1 MMKKIPKYLCGT
13 WLMSTMLFFGAVPN
27 SEAQTNLSS
36 SKANSSWTNFNER
49 TNGVGEVIVNGV
61 DPNTFTFQ
69 NASTASYP
77 RTQATVVYDN
87 GPLVNVAGTPDLSV
101 LESITLGMNTLGGNV
116 SNAAGFGFADDFEL
130 LAETEITEITG
141 YAYQTGA
148 TSTSINAMYVT
159 IWDGD
164 PSDAASTIVWGDQTT
179 NVFTSVEDIN
189 TFRVAEDDQ
198 GGRTRMIQ
206 KVNAAITGL
215 TLSAGTYWLEYSFD
229 GTGGSGPWQPPVV
242 ILGADSTGDALQ
254 KSSTGWGPWLDSG
267 TNTPQGVPFQIH
279 GEEAGGGTITYCI
292 PEGTNDT
299 RFIDNFSTTGGSENV
314 SNMAS
319 GFSPAGYGDFYDTHT
334 VAQELGGE
342 VEFAVDVEGG
352 TAGFR
357 IWVDWNQDGVFDTTT
372 EVVYN
377 STSYETS
384 HAGAFTVPA
393 DALEGDTRM
402 RIVSHWLS
410 TSGDVDPCE
419 TGFSYGEFED
429 YKFTVGAGGG
439 TITYC
444 IPEGTNDTRFIDNF
458 STTGGSENVSNMA
471 SGFSPAGYGDFYDTH
486 TVAQEL
492 GGEVEFA
499 VDVEGGT
506 AGFRIWV
513 DWNQDGVF
521 DTTTEVVYNSTS
533 YETSHAGAFTVPAD
547 ALEGDTRMR
556 IVSHWLSTSGD
567 VDPCETG
574 FSYGEFEDYKFTVG
588 AGTGGGGYC
597 IPVLDCTDNDM
608 ITNVTFQEIDNTTT
622 CSPDGY
628 GDYTA
633 MSGTVAA
640 GETYPISV
648 SVGNGWANE
657 SVSVWIDFD
666 NSETFEESEFFY
678 IGTGSDEALTGEL
691 AIPAG
696 LAEGDYRMRVRVA
709 AVGQTTATWDMSCDE
724 TQGYGETE
732 DYTLTVDNTAG
743 VNDFSSVNFSYFPNP
758 MQNELNIASNLSIES
773 ISVYNLLG
781 QEVMSNVNVSN
792 GKVDVSALSTGTFL
806 FRVTFEGGLTENF
819 KIIKQ

>member
-1 MMKKIPKYLCGT
+1 
-13 WLMSTMLFFGAVPN
+13 MSTMLFFGAVST
-27 SEAQTNLSS
+27 SEAQTDLSS

-49 TNGVGEVIVNGV
+49 TNGVGEITVNGV
-61 DPNTFTFQ
+61 DPNTFNFPNT
-69 NASTASYP
+69 STAFYP

-87 GPLVNVAGTPDLSV
+87 GPHINVAGTPDLSV
-101 LESITLGMNTLGGNV
+101 LESVTLAMNTLGGNA
-116 SNAAGFGFADDFEL
+116 SNTAGFGFADDFEL

-164 PSDAASTIVWGDQTT
+164 PSDAASSIVWGDQTT
-179 NVFTSVEDIN
+179 NVFSSVEDIN
-189 TFRVAEDDQ
+189 AYRVAEDDQ
-198 GGRTRMIQ
+198 GGRDRMIQ

-229 GTGGSGPWQPPVV
+229 GTGGSGPWQPPIV
-242 ILGADSTGDALQ
+242 ILGEDSTGDALQ
-254 KSSTGWGPWLDSG
+254 KGSAGWGPWLDSG

-279 GEEAGGGTITYCI
+279 GEEAGTGTITYCI

-377 STSYETS
+377 SS
-384 HAGAFTVPA
+384 
-393 DALEGDTRM
+393 
-402 RIVSHWLS
+402 
-410 TSGDVDPCE
+410 
-419 TGFSYGEFED
+419 
-429 YKFTVGAGGG
+429 
-439 TITYC
+439 
-444 IPEGTNDTRFIDNF
+444 
-458 STTGGSENVSNMA
+458 
-471 SGFSPAGYGDFYDTH
+471 
-486 TVAQEL
+486 
-492 GGEVEFA
+492 
-499 VDVEGGT
+499 
-506 AGFRIWV
+506 
-513 DWNQDGVF
+513 
-521 DTTTEVVYNSTS
+521 S

-648 SVGNGWANE
+648 SVGNGWASE

-691 AIPAG
+691 AIPAD
-696 LAEGDYRMRVRVA
+696 LADGDYRMRVRVA

-819 KIIKQ
+819 KVIKQ

>member
-69 NASTASYP
+69 NASTSSYP

-198 GGRTRMIQ
+198 GGRQRMIQ

-242 ILGADSTGDALQ
+242 VLGADSTGDALQ

-267 TNTPQGVPFQIH
+267 TSTPQGVPFQIH
-279 GEEAGGGTITYCI
+279 GEEAGGGGGCEWTVIVQGTGFGDEVEWELREAGGAVLLSGGGYGQGYYDEQTTNAEGPLEFYINSIGTFGDNTPAYTILTDGNEILDGVLPGGEEATFSDLNCDTGGGTITYCI

-377 STSYETS
+377 STSYENS
-384 HAGAFTVPA
+384 HSGSFTVPA

-402 RIVSHWLS
+402 RIASHWL
-410 TSGDVDPCE
+410 DP
-419 TGFSYGEFED
+419 
-429 YKFTVGAGGG
+429 
-439 TITYC
+439 
-444 IPEGTNDTRFIDNF
+444 N
-458 STTGGSENVSNMA
+458 
-471 SGFSPAGYGDFYDTH
+471 
-486 TVAQEL
+486 
-492 GGEVEFA
+492 
-499 VDVEGGT
+499 
-506 AGFRIWV
+506 
-513 DWNQDGVF
+513 
-521 DTTTEVVYNSTS
+521 
-533 YETSHAGAFTVPAD
+533 
-547 ALEGDTRMR
+547 
-556 IVSHWLSTSGD
+556 GD

-648 SVGNGWANE
+648 SVGNGWASE

-696 LAEGDYRMRVRVA
+696 LADGDYRMRVRVA

-732 DYTLTVDNTAG
+732 DYTLTVDSTAG

-781 QEVMSNVNVSN
+781 QEVMSSVNVSN

-819 KIIKQ
+819 KVIKQ

>member
-1 MMKKIPKYLCGT
+1 MMKKIPKYLCGS
-13 WLMSTMLFFGAVPN
+13 WLMSTMLFFGAVST
-27 SEAQTNLSS
+27 SEAQTDLSS

-49 TNGVGEVIVNGV
+49 TNGVGEITVNGV
-61 DPNTFTFQ
+61 DPNTFNFPNT
-69 NASTASYP
+69 STAFYP

-87 GPLVNVAGTPDLSV
+87 GPHINVAGTPDLSV
-101 LESITLGMNTLGGNV
+101 LESVTLAMNTLGGNA
-116 SNAAGFGFADDFEL
+116 SNTAGFGFADDFEL

-164 PSDAASTIVWGDQTT
+164 PSDAASSIVWGDQTT
-179 NVFTSVEDIN
+179 NVFSSVEDIN
-189 TFRVAEDDQ
+189 AYRVAEDDQ
-198 GGRTRMIQ
+198 GGRDRMIQ

-229 GTGGSGPWQPPVV
+229 GTGGSGPWQPPIV
-242 ILGADSTGDALQ
+242 ILGEDSTGDALQ
-254 KSSTGWGPWLDSG
+254 KGSAGWGPWLDSG

-279 GEEAGGGTITYCI
+279 GEEAGGGGGCEWTVIVQGTSFGDEVEWELREAGGAVLLSGGGYGQGYYDEQTTNAEGPLEFYINSIGTFGDNTPAYTILTDGNEILDGVLPGGEEATFSDLNCDTGGGTITYCI

-377 STSYETS
+377 SSSYETS

-410 TSGDVDPCE
+410 T
-419 TGFSYGEFED
+419 T
-429 YKFTVGAGGG
+429 
-439 TITYC
+439 
-444 IPEGTNDTRFIDNF
+444 
-458 STTGGSENVSNMA
+458 
-471 SGFSPAGYGDFYDTH
+471 
-486 TVAQEL
+486 
-492 GGEVEFA
+492 
-499 VDVEGGT
+499 
-506 AGFRIWV
+506 
-513 DWNQDGVF
+513 
-521 DTTTEVVYNSTS
+521 
-533 YETSHAGAFTVPAD
+533 
-547 ALEGDTRMR
+547 
-556 IVSHWLSTSGD
+556 GD

-648 SVGNGWANE
+648 SVGNGWASE

-696 LAEGDYRMRVRVA
+696 LADGDYRMRVRVA

-819 KIIKQ
+819 KVIKQ